1 MINGRSRAHLN
12 LIETCS
18 PDRILVESDYNDISF
33 CTQRT
38 WDMVNI
44 VAGIKKWTVEKQ
56 WNDELQGDEIGA
68 VHMLEENWRAFKA
81 GKHEQRIHKTRRK
94 RRRLDLQSHDD
105 VDVASNEAL
114 EHL

>member
-1 MINGRSRAHLN
+1 MIYPSVLN
-12 LIETCS
+12 VLG
-18 PDRILVESDYNDISF
+18 
-33 CTQRT
+33 T
-38 WDMVNI
+38 WSTSLL
-44 VAGIKKWTVEKQ
+44 GSKKWTVEKQ